1 MAYDRASNP
10 VHNVHMQKLILSQS
24 ILWAAAILATAISKD
39 ASISVPLISVC
50 ATIAIGMLQQEIKK
64 LKTDR

>member
-1 MAYDRASNP
+1 
-10 VHNVHMQKLILSQS
+10 MQKLILSQS

-39 ASISVPLISVC
+39 ASMSVPLIAVC
-50 ATIAIGMLQQEIKK
+50 ATIAISMLQQEIKK

>member
-1 MAYDRASNP
+1 MGVFMP
-10 VHNVHMQKLILSQS
+10 KLIVSQP

-39 ASISVPLISVC
+39 ASVSVPLIVVC

>member
-1 MAYDRASNP
+1 MGVFMP
-10 VHNVHMQKLILSQS
+10 KLIVSQS

-39 ASISVPLISVC
+39 ASVSVPLIVVC

-64 LKTDR
+64 FKTER

>member
-1 MAYDRASNP
+1 MAYDRDSNP
-10 VHNVHMQKLILSQS
+10 IHNVFMQKIILSQS

-39 ASISVPLISVC
+39 ASISVPLIAVC
-50 ATIAIGMLQQEIKK
+50 ATIAISMLQQEIKK